1 MSGCTIRCHICAAES
16 LELVPGY
23 DDLCRVTSD
32 CKPWQ
37 RGGRLAVCSRCGSV
51 QKPINDAWRSEAG
64 KIYGDYSIYYQS
76 EGVEQAV
83 FDATG
88 QSAVRSRRL
97 LEALGAHVKMPEVG
111 RLLDLGCG
119 NGAMLRAFSDFAPR
133 WSLAGSE
140 LSDRTRAAVERIK
153 GVEALYVG
161 EPDRIPGNF
170 DMITMSHLLE
180 HIANPVEYLSSLH
193 RKLKPKGLL
202 VIQVPN
208 YQQNP
213 FDLLVADHASH
224 FSPRTAADLIGRSGY
239 EVIAVATD
247 WVPKELTIVAA
258 SSGKAAEEIPSDH
271 EPELEATVKTVD
283 WLKQTV
289 ISAQECARSGIF
301 GLFGTSIAATW
312 LFAELGESVSFFVDE
327 DPSRIGNNFMGRPV
341 FHPQEAPPNSHVFIG
356 LPATLAESVYRRIAR
371 DGVRFVLPPPWNE
384 VADLPDTNLL

>member
-1 MSGCTIRCHICAAES
+1 MKRCTIRCHICAAES

-23 DDLCRVTSD
+23 EDLCRVTSD

-37 RGGRLAVCSRCGSV
+37 RGGRLAVCSRCGTV
-51 QKPINDAWRSEAG
+51 QKPIDDAWRSETE
-64 KIYGDYSIYYQS
+64 KIYGDYSIYHQS

-83 FDATG
+83 FDASG

-97 LEALGAHVKMPEVG
+97 LESLGAHVKMPEVG

-140 LSDRTRAAVERIK
+140 LNDKTRAAVERIK

-161 EPDRIPGNF
+161 EPDKVPGNF
-170 DMITMSHLLE
+170 DMITMSHMLE
-180 HIANPVEYLSSLH
+180 HIANPAEYLSALH
-193 RKLKPKGLL
+193 RKLKPNGLL

-224 FSPRTAADLIGRSGY
+224 FSPRTGANLIRAAGY
-239 EVIAVATD
+239 APIAVATD

-258 SSGKAAEEIPSDH
+258 SVSKAAEEIPSDH
-271 EPELEATVKTVD
+271 EPELEATNKTVD
-283 WLKQTV
+283 WLKQAV

-312 LFAELGESVSFFVDE
+312 LFAELGDRVSFFVDE
-327 DPSRIGNNFMGRPV
+327 DPSRIGHNFMGRPV
-341 FHPQEAPPNSHVFIG
+341 FAARDVAPQTKVFIA
-356 LPATLAESVYRRIAR
+356 LPKRLADSVYDRIKR
-371 DGVRFVLPPPWNE
+371 EDVYFTTPP
-384 VADLPDTNLL
+384 L